1 MFERRKHAKT
11 NTREKTLKTF
21 EEVAIEEAEVIDRL
35 FALCEKLLMD
45 LSQYRSIEA
54 EEKNLKELEDKT

>member
-21 EEVAIEEAEVIDRL
+21 EEVAIEEAEIIDRL
-35 FALCEKLLMD
+35 FDLCKKLLMD

-54 EEKNLKELEDKT
+54 EEKILKELEDKT